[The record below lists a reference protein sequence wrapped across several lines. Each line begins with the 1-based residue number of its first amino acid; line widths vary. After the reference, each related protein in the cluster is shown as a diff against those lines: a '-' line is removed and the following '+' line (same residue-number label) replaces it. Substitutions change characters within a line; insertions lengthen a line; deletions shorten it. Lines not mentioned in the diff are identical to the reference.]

1 MKRFVFVLFPLLVA
15 CASAPAP
22 EKTLE
27 EINTE
32 AVHQNSF
39 DKGLKQLEQLQYA
52 DAAKTFDALLVA
64 KPATEFD
71 LVALY
76 NAGAAYEGL
85 GECTKASERY
95 RSAVRSSGNKY
106 PRIEA
111 EALFR
116 LSLMYECLGKDV
128 KAIAA
133 LIDAKKRGK
142 SLPLE
147 TLQAQIPA
155 RLAAAYARIGNRK
168 KALEYFS
175 VASEGLKKIIARETP
190 AQKKEI
196 LSRTLFM
203 MGALTPAQR
212 NAEVSPQSFFQSLT
226 MQQPYL
232 LQAAE
237 MGHPNWSKRAAEDL
251 TAGYDNIWKF
261 KFDDPEKQRDFY
273 MRGLQ
278 AAKELEKIRLPN
290 EGELVAGVFN
300 HVIDTESRLQAELSK
315 TAETTHLT
323 PAAQKRQAL
332 KRQGRAV
339 DPGAKTKKPKKQ

>member
-1 MKRFVFVLFPLLVA
+1 MKRFIFVLFPLLVA

-22 EKTLE
+22 QKTME
-27 EINTE
+27 EINSE
-32 AVHQNSF
+32 AIQQNTF

-52 DAAKTFDALLVA
+52 DAAKTFDGLLVA

-76 NAGAAYEGL
+76 NSGAAYEGL
-85 GECTKASERY
+85 GECAKASDRY
-95 RSAVRSSGNKY
+95 RSAVRSSGSKY

-133 LIDAKKRGK
+133 LIDAQKRGK
-142 SLPLE
+142 SLPTE

-155 RLAAAYARIGNRK
+155 RLAAAYSRVGNRK

-175 VASEGLKKIIARETP
+175 IASEGLKKIIARESP
-190 AQKKEI
+190 VQKKEV

-212 NAEVSPQSFFQSLT
+212 DAEVSPQSFFQSLT

-251 TAGYDNIWKF
+251 IAGYDNIWKY
-261 KFDDPEKQRDFY
+261 KFDDAEKQRDFY

-290 EGELVAGVFN
+290 EGELVASVFT
-300 HVIDTESRLQAELSK
+300 HVIEAESRLQAELSK

-323 PAAQKRQAL
+323 PDAQKRQSL
-332 KRQGRAV
+332 KRSGRAV
-339 DPGAKTKKPKKQ
+339 DPAAKTKKSKRQ